1 MKIEELNRILVD
13 FLRDQLPTYS
23 GTFNWSKKIFM
34 DYPRPDA
41 TFPRISVTQAAHYA
55 TPSAIGEQ
63 GPEGKGQYQYTTY
76 EIDIWVQKGNAF
88 QLDSLPAPKH
98 AGTSLR
104 DRLGDDVIQTLMD
117 GKKYLRETY
126 NIYDIEITSA
136 VTIPYM
142 DAYEIFRR
150 SITVRIY
157 YYRTKTDLVIEDAG
171 AALDVILTH

>member
-1 MKIEELNRILVD
+1 MNIESLNRALVD

-23 GTFNWSKKIFM
+23 GTFDWSKKIFM

-41 TFPRISVTQAAHYA
+41 TFPRISVTQAAHYTTHA
-55 TPSAIGEQ
+55 AIGEQ
-63 GPEGKGQYQYTTY
+63 GPQGKGEYQYTTY

-88 QLDSLPAPKH
+88 QLDSGSAPKH

-104 DRLGDDVIQTLMD
+104 DRLGDDVIQILMN
-117 GKKYLRETY
+117 GKKYLREHY
-126 NIYDIEITSA
+126 NIYDLEITSA

-150 SITVRIY
+150 SITVRVY
-157 YYRTKTDLVIEDAG
+157 YYRTKLDLVIEEEG
-171 AALDVILTH
+171 AALDVVLTH